1 MKGRP
6 AFERRKIFAKS
17 RATDSQSNQSF
28 PPSAGPEQHQ
38 GAAGAEDDGGGSYGC
53 MAARTALI
61 LPFTWEDDTVSA
73 VNWTE
78 KLLKRCIRDKQTG
91 RRVPLW
97 ELNQSLPLET
107 AELSAH
113 FRQIVGWNEEVRRAV
128 HVEALH
134 ARRRLDLPEASPA
147 AAAAAATAPG
157 QPSAAAAEEGQQ
169 QSKGMEEDGEVGM
182 EDEEEEDD
190 LDGGEGG
197 ELEDSSGDEDEAEDE
212 AAHRRKMEVWKC
224 SRLRLTQS
232 ALALVF
238 PEPALWAA
246 DMQGQSNTVA
256 FDNSSHLAFLT
267 STTNLLQPQP
277 PQPQPHGLA
286 PRQPGGLAT
295 PGPSGAAATAA
306 AAAGSALRVPRS
318 RSTPYVG
325 RPEHQQ
331 TNLTSSEG
339 GGAADGED
347 DKELEEEKDDSDDD
361 DCRCYAQQAQ
371 VCQEPYAAAALRVAA
386 ARHSRHSRPFSH
398 VHHAGL
404 PVLPPVSLSLFVPHM
419 NVSTLTRCVVCVV
432 CRRFTPSG
440 PSTVSALDAKT
451 TSLRI
456 GVPCVE
462 LVLYPMGGGLLVFHI
477 DWMPNVRNKKL
488 SVDELRRYQLVVCRV
503 SCVVCVHGWRGCV
516 GQVAVSGQVPP
527 PGEEGVPR
535 MDAGSERP
543 RQAADPAQQEERTQL
558 GAHPG
563 QTCRRHVPNSS
574 THSARAAASV

>member
-17 RATDSQSNQSF
+17 RASDSQSNQSF
-28 PPSAGPEQHQ
+28 LSAGPEQHQ
-38 GAAGAEDDGGGSYGC
+38 AGAEDDGGGSYGC

-147 AAAAAATAPG
+147 AAATAPG
-157 QPSAAAAEEGQQ
+157 QPSAGGEGQQQ
-169 QSKGMEEDGEVGM
+169 QSKGMEEDGEGGM
-182 EDEEEEDD
+182 EDEEEDD

-197 ELEDSSGDEDEAEDE
+197 ELEESSGDEEEAEDE

-224 SRLRLTQS
+224 SRLRLTAS

-246 DMQGQSNTVA
+246 DMQGQSNAVA

-277 PQPQPHGLA
+277 QPQPPQPHGLH

-306 AAAGSALRVPRS
+306 AAAGSALGVLPRS

-325 RPEHQQ
+325 RPELQQ
-331 TNLTSSEG
+331 TNVTSRD
-339 GGAADGED
+339 GGAED

-361 DCRCYAQQAQ
+361 DNDAVGATPSKRKPAKSRMPLRRSESQRP
-371 VCQEPYAAAALRVAA
+371 VTPVIRIPSLMSTMPDSPYLL
-386 ARHSRHSRPFSH
+386 S
-398 VHHAGL
+398 
-404 PVLPPVSLSLFVPHM
+404 SLSL
-419 NVSTLTRCVVCVV
+419 
-432 CRRFTPSG
+432 
-440 PSTVSALDAKT
+440 
-451 TSLRI
+451 SLRAA
-456 GVPCVE
+456 
-462 LVLYPMGGGLLVFHI
+462 HI
-477 DWMPNVRNKKL
+477 
-488 SVDELRRYQLVVCRV
+488 
-503 SCVVCVHGWRGCV
+503 
-516 GQVAVSGQVPP
+516 
-527 PGEEGVPR
+527 
-535 MDAGSERP
+535 
-543 RQAADPAQQEERTQL
+543 
-558 GAHPG
+558 
-563 QTCRRHVPNSS
+563 
-574 THSARAAASV
+574 